1 MEYDDDDV
9 GDGGAYGGAGGTPPP
24 PSGAYGGP
32 EEGEEGGA
40 GELTAVDLLRRA
52 WLNEKAAPEVLGFKR
67 ELVERLQEEVHG
79 REDFLEN
86 NDFGPEH
93 ELLRTM
99 HLMDLN
105 RVRYVL
111 RAYLRTRLLKIEGN
125 ALQIVSSGLMDM
137 LSAKEK
143 AHVEEYTNT
152 IGEFFDSS
160 VLANIR
166 KLTHGLNNYDSM
178 LSEQMPQED
187 REEKDMIPGPDL
199 DAHVFAQALE
209 TIEKRVVDGEELEMG
224 KGEVY
229 VTRYRTVRDLL
240 HEDRVCLI

>member
-1 MEYDDDDV
+1 MV
-9 GDGGAYGGAGGTPPP
+9 
-24 PSGAYGGP
+24 
-32 EEGEEGGA
+32 
-40 GELTAVDLLRRA
+40 
-52 WLNEKAAPEVLGFKR
+52 WLNEKAAAPEGLGFKR
-67 ELVERLQEEVHG
+67 ELVERLQEEVHS

-199 DAHVFAQALE
+199 DEHVFAQALE

>member
-1 MEYDDDDV
+1 M
-9 GDGGAYGGAGGTPPP
+9 
-24 PSGAYGGP
+24 
-32 EEGEEGGA
+32 
-40 GELTAVDLLRRA
+40 
-52 WLNEKAAPEVLGFKR
+52 WLNEKAAAPEGLGFKR
-67 ELVERLQEEVHG
+67 ELVERLQEEVHS

-125 ALQIVSSGLMDM
+125 ALQIVSSGLPDGKLEESQM

-143 AHVEEYTNT
+143 AHVEEYTNA

-160 VLANIR
+160 VLAKKASRRGGLGRASKAGEAGLQERLYGTQR
-166 KLTHGLNNYDSM
+166 K
-178 LSEQMPQED
+178 
-187 REEKDMIPGPDL
+187 EKAG
-199 DAHVFAQALE
+199 
-209 TIEKRVVDGEELEMG
+209 
-224 KGEVY
+224 
-229 VTRYRTVRDLL
+229 
-240 HEDRVCLI
+240 

>member
-1 MEYDDDDV
+1 MV
-9 GDGGAYGGAGGTPPP
+9 
-24 PSGAYGGP
+24 
-32 EEGEEGGA
+32 
-40 GELTAVDLLRRA
+40 
-52 WLNEKAAPEVLGFKR
+52 WLNEKAAPEGLGFKR
-67 ELVERLQEEVHG
+67 ELVERLQEEVHS

-125 ALQIVSSGLMDM
+125 ALQIVSSGLPDGKLEESQM

-143 AHVEEYTNT
+143 AHVEEYTNA

-160 VLANIR
+160 VLANIK
-166 KLTHGLNNYDSM
+166 KLTHGLNGYDSII
-178 LSEQMPQED
+178 SEQMPQGGL
-187 REEKDMIPGPDL
+187 EEKDMIPGPDL

-209 TIEKRVVDGEELEMG
+209 TIEERVVDGEELDKMDEG
-224 KGEVY
+224 DVY

-240 HEDRVCLI
+240 HEDRVCLV

>member
-9 GDGGAYGGAGGTPPP
+9 GDGGAYGGA
-24 PSGAYGGP
+24 
-32 EEGEEGGA
+32 EEGEEGGAGA

-111 RAYLRTRLLKIEGN
+111 RAYVRTRLLKIEGN

>member
-1 MEYDDDDV
+1 M
-9 GDGGAYGGAGGTPPP
+9 
-24 PSGAYGGP
+24 
-32 EEGEEGGA
+32 
-40 GELTAVDLLRRA
+40 
-52 WLNEKAAPEVLGFKR
+52 LGFKR

-160 VLANIR
+160 VLESRFSTAPEPGSVDAGGAR
-166 KLTHGLNNYDSM
+166 T
-178 LSEQMPQED
+178 LSVDDPLLE
-187 REEKDMIPGPDL
+187 L
-199 DAHVFAQALE
+199 D
-209 TIEKRVVDGEELEMG
+209 T
-224 KGEVY
+224 
-229 VTRYRTVRDLL
+229 
-240 HEDRVCLI
+240 

>member
-1 MEYDDDDV
+1 MEYDDD
-9 GDGGAYGGAGGTPPP
+9 GDGGLGGEGGTPPP
-24 PSGAYGGP
+24 PSGAYGGA
-32 EEGEEGGA
+32 EGEDGGAGA

-199 DAHVFAQALE
+199 DEHVFAQALE